1 MSLAD
6 PAGSP
11 QHPSDERLEPATPDD
26 LGPVLR
32 RAIQHP
38 LLMAA
43 DESRLARR
51 IERGDMQAKNL
62 MIESNLRLVVA
73 IAKPY
78 RGRTLPFA
86 DLVQE
91 GTVGLVRAVEKFD
104 YRRGLKFSTYAT
116 WWIRRA
122 ILRALGEARTIR
134 IPPEAGR
141 RLVAIQAAEHDL
153 GRSASN
159 DTLAARAGIAPR
171 SVRTLR
177 DAPRVTVSLDK
188 MVDDTS
194 ETLGDSIADD
204 CAIEASERLGDREM
218 ARELH
223 NMVRRLPA
231 RHREVVLRRFGLD
244 GANPENYHAIAQHIG
259 VGEARCR
266 QIEREALQRLRQ
278 LASKWAPP
286 A

>member
-1 MSLAD
+1 MQHALLT
-6 PAGSP
+6 AG
-11 QHPSDERLEPATPDD
+11 
-26 LGPVLR
+26 
-32 RAIQHP
+32 
-38 LLMAA
+38 
-43 DESRLARR
+43 DESRLGRR

-78 RGRTLPFA
+78 RGRALPFA

-104 YRRGLKFSTYAT
+104 YRRGLRFSTYAS

-122 ILRALGEARTIR
+122 IVLALGEARAIR
-134 IPPEAGR
+134 IPREAGR
-141 RLVAIQAAEHDL
+141 RLVALQEAEDEL

-159 DTLAARAGIAPR
+159 ERLAARAGIAPR
-171 SVRTLR
+171 SVRALR
-177 DAPRVTVSLDK
+177 DVPRVTVSLDR
-188 MVDDTS
+188 MVDDTN

-204 CAIEASERLGDREM
+204 CAIDLSERLGDREM
-218 ARELH
+218 ARDLH
-223 NMVRRLPA
+223 TMVGRLPA
-231 RHREVVLRRFGLD
+231 RHREVVLGRFGLD
-244 GANPENYHAIAQHIG
+244 GANPESYHAIARRIG
-259 VGEARCR
+259 VGETRCR

-278 LASKWAPP
+278 LASGWAPP